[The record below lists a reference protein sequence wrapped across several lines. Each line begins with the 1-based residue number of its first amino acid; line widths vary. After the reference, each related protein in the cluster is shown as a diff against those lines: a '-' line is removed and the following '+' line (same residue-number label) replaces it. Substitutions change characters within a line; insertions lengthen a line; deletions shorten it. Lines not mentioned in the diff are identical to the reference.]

1 MKIYRNF
8 NIEKKFRHSAIAIG
22 NFDGFHIGHQRVI
35 NRAKKISKMKRIKFG
50 LITFEPLPV
59 MFFNKN
65 LKNYRLDNLDQK
77 ILSLKK
83 YGVDFL
89 IIKKFNKKFSN
100 ISASNF
106 IEKILYNKLKCKLI
120 FVSKN
125 FKFGKNRIGNIS
137 LLRDKEKKFFYKTI
151 IINPLRRKTKIISSS
166 LIRNMI
172 SKGKIN
178 HVNYLLNRYW
188 TIEGFVKRGEKKGR
202 IIGFPTCNLCLKDYM
217 IPQLGVYSAKI
228 IIDKK
233 TQRKGIVNIGYRP
246 TFEKKK
252 LILEAHIFGLKKNLY
267 DKKIKIMLIKFI
279 RHEKKFRNILELKK
293 QIAKDIKIVKQI

>member
-8 NIEKKFRHSAIAIG
+8 NIEKKFKHSAIAIG
-22 NFDGFHIGHQRVI
+22 NFDGFHIGHQKVI
-35 NRAKKISKMKRIKFG
+35 NRAKKKSKMKGMKFG
-50 LITFEPLPV
+50 LITFEPPPV

-89 IIKKFNKKFSN
+89 IIKKFNKGFSN
-100 ISASNF
+100 ISANNF
-106 IEKILYNKLKCKLI
+106 IERILYNKLKCKLI
-120 FVSKN
+120 FVSRS
-125 FKFGKNRIGNIS
+125 FKFGKNRIGNIG

-172 SKGKIN
+172 SKGRIN
-178 HVNYLLNRYW
+178 HVKYLLNRYW
-188 TIEGFVKRGEKKGR
+188 TIEGFVKRGEKRGR
-202 IIGFPTCNLCLKDYM
+202 IIGFPTCNLYLKNYI

-228 IIDKK
+228 VIDKK
-233 TQRKGIVNIGYRP
+233 TQKKRHCKYRVQ
-246 TFEKKK
+246 TDFWEKKAYPRGTYFWV
-252 LILEAHIFGLKKNLY
+252 EE
-267 DKKIKIMLIKFI
+267 KFI
-279 RHEKKFRNILELKK
+279 W
-293 QIAKDIKIVKQI
+293 